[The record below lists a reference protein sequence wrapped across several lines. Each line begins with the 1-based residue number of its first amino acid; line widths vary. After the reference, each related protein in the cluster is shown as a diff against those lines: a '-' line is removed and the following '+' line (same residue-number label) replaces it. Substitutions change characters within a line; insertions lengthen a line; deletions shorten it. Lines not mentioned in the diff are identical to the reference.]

1 VTLASESRT
10 AISPAASDS
19 RSPRPAP
26 KPNRTAFDRP
36 QRRLLRF
43 WAEVLLVVIA
53 FQAYRLVRLATE
65 GDRTTA
71 LRHAELILRW
81 EHSLGLSWEHGVQS
95 VTLRHDALVDVANTW
110 YTWAFWPVVTGAMF
124 VLYVLRPELY
134 RRYRNAVL
142 LSGAIGLVVFA
153 LFPVAPPRM
162 LGGFVDTVHL
172 FSSTG
177 GLAHPT
183 GFTNEYAAMP
193 SFHVGWLVLVGVVT
207 MPAIPRRALRPLLLV
222 PAGVMF
228 VVVMATANH
237 FVLDG
242 VAGAGLALFS
252 LAAADRLAE
261 LGVRRRLRVVAR
273 WGGVTAEVLVLISG
287 RAGHA
292 YREALAPARRGAG
305 QGRSTP
311 CSISVQKSE
320 RSTSDD
326 VERGAA

>member
-1 VTLASESRT
+1 VALASESTT
-10 AISPAASDS
+10 AIPSAASDS
-19 RSPRPAP
+19 RPPGPARKPSAFERPP
-26 KPNRTAFDRP
+26 
-36 QRRLLRF
+36 RRLLRLSG
-43 WAEVLLVVIA
+43 EVLLVVIA

-71 LRHAELILRW
+71 LRHAALIQRW

-95 VTLRHDALVDVANTW
+95 VTLRHDTLVDIVNTW
-110 YTWAFWPVVTGAMF
+110 YTWAFWPVVTGMMF
-124 VLYVLRPELY
+124 VLYMLRPVLY

-207 MPAIPRRALRPLLLV
+207 MPAIHRRALRPLLLV

-252 LAAADRLAE
+252 LAAADRLSE
-261 LGVRRRLRVVAR
+261 MGMRRCLRVVAR
-273 WGGVTAEVLVLISG
+273 WGGVTAGHLVLMSG
-287 RAGHA
+287 RAGQTD
-292 YREALAPARRGAG
+292 RDALGPARRGAG
-305 QGRSTP
+305 QGPWTP
-311 CSISVQKSE
+311 CPTSAQKRE
-320 RSTSDD
+320 RSTGDD

>member
-1 VTLASESRT
+1 ML
-10 AISPAASDS
+10 
-19 RSPRPAP
+19 
-26 KPNRTAFDRP
+26 
-36 QRRLLRF
+36 RL
-43 WAEVLLVVIA
+43 WGEILLVVLA

-65 GDRTTA
+65 GDRTRA
-71 LRHAELILRW
+71 LRHGELILRW
-81 EHSLGLSWEHGVQS
+81 EHRVGLAWEHGVQS
-95 VTLRHDALVDVANTW
+95 VTLGHGALVDVANAW
-110 YTWAFWPVVTGAMF
+110 YTWAFWPVVTGMMF
-124 VLYVLRPELY
+124 ALYLLRPTLY

-162 LGGFVDTVHL
+162 LGGYVDTVHV

-207 MPAIPRRALRPLLLV
+207 MPAIHRGALRPLLLF

-228 VVVMATANH
+228 LVVMATANH

-242 VAGAGLALFS
+242 LAGAGVALFS
-252 LAAADRLAE
+252 LAVADRLAE
-261 LGVRRRLRVVAR
+261 LGVRRRLRTVAR
-273 WGGVTAEVLVLISG
+273 WGGATAGVLVLMTG
-287 RAGHA
+287 RAGHT
-292 YREALAPARRGAG
+292 YREALGPTRQGTRRG
-305 QGRSTP
+305 RSAVCPT
-311 CSISVQKSE
+311 SVRNSE
-320 RSTSDD
+320 RPTGDA